1 MTDYIGKKIRKAR
14 KAAGLTQAQLAE
26 KSGVA
31 AITIHQYEAG
41 KRQPRI
47 KQLADITAALNLS
60 VDSLIT
66 FEDEVTPGVK
76 DYVPR
81 EALIALARP
90 GTFATSCDG
99 ATRQEDAVP
108 VRVIQGVPA
117 ANVVEARRGRW
128 IKVHDEVCYWLACSA
143 CGEKS
148 PKRYGT
154 DYYTNYCPN
163 CGAKM
168 SVSVEEEE

>member
-99 ATRQEDAVP
+99 AVRQEDAVP

-117 ANVVEARRGRW
+117 ADVRPAAVGKWVYDHWCEFKCSNCGAWSKSEPYRGM
-128 IKVHDEVCYWLACSA
+128 E
-143 CGEKS
+143 
-148 PKRYGT
+148 
-154 DYYTNYCPN
+154 NFCPN

-168 SVSVEEEE
+168 SGGTEEEK